1 MSDEFDDFARSLQEQ
16 IFEETKDAYGTV
28 AFERWQNP
36 RYMGAID
43 DPDGYARVTGPCND
57 TMEIFL
63 RFKQGTV
70 AEASFQTDGCGSS
83 VVCGSFAAEM
93 AIGKTPDEILDV
105 TGDAILERLGGLP
118 KEEEHCAFLA
128 GETLQEALNN
138 YMINQVKEMKGEIRD
153 SCIP

>member
-1 MSDEFDDFARSLQEQ
+1 MSDEFDDFASNLQEQ

-36 RYMGAID
+36 RYMGALN

-63 RFKQGTV
+63 RFEQETV

-83 VVCGSFAAEM
+83 AVCGSFAAEM
-93 AIGKTPDEILDV
+93 AHGKTPDELLDV
-105 TGDAILERLGGLP
+105 TGEAILEKLGGLP

-128 GETLQEALNN
+128 GETLQEALSN
-138 YMINQVKEMKGEIRD
+138 YMKKQVKEMKGGIREP
-153 SCIP
+153 SIP